1 MKRVFICS
9 RYAGDVNLNIAVA
22 KMLCQQAVI
31 DGAAPFAPHLLYP
44 QFLDDD
50 DPGDRLIGIA
60 CGLSFME
67 QCDEVWVY
75 DGGGI
80 SPGMEHEIKQAEL
93 LGKPVIYWNP
103 PGICCRCRD

>member
-9 RYAGDVNLNIAVA
+9 RYAGDVSLNVTVA
-22 KMLCQQAVI
+22 KMLCRIAI
-31 DGAAPFAPHLLYP
+31 DDGAAPFAPHLLYP

-50 DPGDRLIGIA
+50 DPADRMKGIG
-60 CGLSFME
+60 CGLAFMAV
-67 QCDEVWVY
+67 CDEVWVY

-80 SPGMEHEIKQAEL
+80 SSGMEYEIKQAER

-103 PGICCRCRD
+103 PGICCRCR